1 MEENQ
6 SMARNVVVIGGILAA
21 ALLLQPAVAQTLYK
35 STMPDGGIVYGDK
48 PAQGAVKVEETRP
61 DISKG
66 GIGGTTPREMEA
78 LKELEKARLQ
88 REGGQDKVRAAEQ
101 ALRDAEAA
109 RAAGK
114 EPLASERIGTAGGA
128 SRLGELYFDRQ
139 RKLEEAVEKARRE
152 LDQLRSG
159 K

>member
-1 MEENQ
+1 
-6 SMARNVVVIGGILAA
+6 MARSAVITASFIAA

-35 STMPDGGIVYGDK
+35 STLPDGSVVYGDK
-48 PAQGAVKVEETRP
+48 PAPDAVKVEETRP

-66 GIGGTTPREMEA
+66 GIGGTTPREAEA
-78 LKELEKARLQ
+78 LKQMEKARGK
-88 REGGQDKVRAAEQ
+88 REESESKVEAAEK

-128 SRLGELYFDRQ
+128 SRITDDYYARQ
-139 RKLEEAVEKARRE
+139 KKLDDAVEKARRE
-152 LDQLRSG
+152 LDQARSG

>member
-1 MEENQ
+1 MIRF
-6 SMARNVVVIGGILAA
+6 STFGCCLLA
-21 ALLLQPAVAQTLYK
+21 ALLQQPAMAQTLYK
-35 STMPDGGIVYGDK
+35 STMPDGRIVYGDK
-48 PAQGAVKVEETRP
+48 PAPDAVKVEETRP
-61 DISKG
+61 DVKKG
-66 GIGGTTPREMEA
+66 GIGGTTPREQEA
-78 LKELEKARLQ
+78 LKDMEKSRLQ
-88 REGGQDKVRAAEQ
+88 REGGQDKVQAAEQ

-139 RKLEEAVEKARRE
+139 RKLEEAVDKARRE
-152 LDQLRSG
+152 LEQARSG

>member
-1 MEENQ
+1 M
-6 SMARNVVVIGGILAA
+6 MTRIAAYGCCLAA

-35 STMPDGGIVYGDK
+35 STMPDGRVVYGDK
-48 PAQGAVKVEETRP
+48 PAPGAAKVEETRP

-66 GIGGTTPREMEA
+66 IGGTTPREAEA
-78 LKELEKARLQ
+78 LKELEKERDK
-88 REGGQDKVRAAEQ
+88 REDAEDKVRAAEQ

-128 SRLGELYFDRQ
+128 SRITDDYYARQ
-139 RKLEEAVEKARRE
+139 KMLDDAVEKARRE
-152 LDQLRSG
+152 LDQARSG